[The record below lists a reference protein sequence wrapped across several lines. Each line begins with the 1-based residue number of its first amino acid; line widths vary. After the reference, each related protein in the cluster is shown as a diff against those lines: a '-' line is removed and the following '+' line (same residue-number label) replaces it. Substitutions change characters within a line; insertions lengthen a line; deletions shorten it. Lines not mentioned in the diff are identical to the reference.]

1 MSEDPRR
8 QLPSVTRLLELT
20 SLPANRLWVSLIEAE
35 LAQARATLTQTGE
48 PIAESELARRVQQAV
63 ARSAPGLTE
72 ILNGTGVVIHTN
84 IGRAPLSERAA
95 AMAARAALGYSDLEF
110 DLLSGHR
117 SSRQDHLQSLLTLLT
132 GAEAAV
138 VVNNN
143 AAAVFLA
150 LITLT
155 QGRQVVISR
164 GELVEIGGSFRV
176 PDIMAASGTELVEVG
191 TTNRTRLAD
200 YERAI
205 GPNTAALLRVHPS
218 NFQIRGFTEQ
228 ADPVALAQLAHAHH
242 LVMIDDLGSGSLLPL
257 PAEPDVASRV
267 RQGADVVTFSGDK
280 LLGGPQAGIA
290 VGHRAVIDQMKRHPL
305 YRALRPDKMT
315 LAALRATLWQTLVE
329 PDQIPVRQMVTA
341 DPDALRRQAKRL
353 VGHLKRRGVP
363 ASLRPK
369 GGVAGGGSMPDVEL
383 PGVAVAIDPRPKSAS
398 AVQAELR
405 QGAVALLVQVEGG
418 MIVVDVRTLPAQRLA
433 EVAEILARCLLN

>member
-1 MSEDPRR
+1 
-8 QLPSVTRLLELT
+8 
-20 SLPANRLWVSLIEAE
+20 
-35 LAQARATLTQTGE
+35 
-48 PIAESELARRVQQAV
+48 
-63 ARSAPGLTE
+63 
-72 ILNGTGVVIHTN
+72 
-84 IGRAPLSERAA
+84 
-95 AMAARAALGYSDLEF
+95 LEF

-228 ADPVALAQLAHAHH
+228 ADPLALAQLAHAHH

-341 DPDALRRQAKRL
+341 DPGALRRQAKRL
-353 VGHLKRRGVP
+353 IAHLKRRGVQ
-363 ASLRPK
+363 ASVRPK

-405 QGAVALLVQVEGG
+405 RGAVALLVQVEGG